1 MSTCSYCKVS
11 VNNPDYIIADEPTGN
26 LDEIN
31 KKKIFKILKS
41 LSIEG
46 KCVIVVSHSQD
57 SKKYA
62 DIILKIENK
71 KLMVV

>member
-1 MSTCSYCKVS
+1 M
-11 VNNPDYIIADEPTGN
+11 
-26 LDEIN
+26 